1 MTSTATGQKAELT
14 ASNYLEMRG
23 YDILERNYRRP
34 RCEIDIV
41 ARKNGTIYFV
51 EVKYRK
57 SDAQGGGLEAITQSK
72 LQQMRFAAETWVD
85 DFKWR
90 GDYQLA
96 AIEVGGREFAV
107 LGFVDDILV

>member
-1 MTSTATGQKAELT
+1 MTSTGTGQKAELT

-41 ARKNGTIYFV
+41 ARKNDVIYFV

-57 SDAQGGGLEAITQSK
+57 SDGQGSGLDAITQSK
-72 LQQMRFAAETWVD
+72 LRQMQFAAETWVD
-85 DFKWR
+85 DYKWR

-96 AIEVGGREFAV
+96 AIEVGGKEFAV
-107 LGFVDDILV
+107 LSFIESIF